1 MSVWGI
7 LFRNLLYFRKQHAG
21 ACLGAALCSM
31 VLVGALTVGDSVRA
45 TLASIAEERIGK
57 ADLALLAPDGFFRE
71 ELAKEVETELGDQ
84 AVAAP
89 VVITRGTVSSPDG
102 SIRINNVQVLGVD
115 ERFWSLA
122 PDPTKV
128 PSLGEK
134 GFFANPRLYKH
145 LKVADRDT
153 INLKVEEPGHM
164 SGDSL
169 LSGKPETK
177 SVTVRSML
185 LGEVSP
191 EGFGNFSLHGN
202 QAKPLTLFVPLKDLQ
217 DRMFEDFVDDENRTG
232 FANLM
237 LFGKPEEERLDLPQA
252 RKALASA
259 WNLYDVGLSI
269 EPLRGTF
276 DWSVRSRQVFLTD
289 EIQKAVRKI
298 NPKAKGV
305 LTYFVKAIEKI
316 NSQSN
321 EPNEIPY
328 SMVSAVEPGIEPF
341 VPNDFA
347 MDEIILNE
355 WARRDLNASVGDQVT
370 LYFDVVTDRR
380 NLVPQNATFRVRSIA
395 PNPKPVSKNEQSNW
409 TPRFPGFSDIETI
422 SIFDLEDRIAIKID
436 KERIRKKDEKY
447 WDDFRGSPKAFVSLE
462 AGQRMWSNRWG
473 SLTGI
478 RIRPEDNSTKEF
490 AAKLKRQLSVEK
502 GGMIFSPLREDA
514 DAGVESPVD
523 FGQLFLA
530 FSFFVIVAAL
540 ALTGMLF
547 SFSMQQRNRQ
557 AGLLLAL
564 GFSAR
569 KVRWLFLGE
578 GACVSLVGV
587 ALGLVGAWVYG
598 KTILVLLAGQWS
610 GAVTGAQ
617 FEYSPNISSLV
628 SGGLGALAMALLA
641 MGWANR
647 KQLKHEPTELLN
659 KGGHAEEK
667 GFSAG
672 RRNWLNSSI
681 PGFLALISAASL
693 ACAIDFSGSG
703 ASMGFFGV
711 GALLLTSGI
720 LFFRSRLAA
729 YASSGEE
736 WRTATDLNRRNAGR
750 RAGRS
755 MTTVGVMA
763 AGAFLVVSTG
773 AFRKGPPTSVHVVT
787 SGTGGFSH
795 LGRTVLPVYHD
806 LNTVY
811 LDDQDPYQLNKS
823 VMERAKIVPLRVRP
837 GDDASCLNLNKAIRP
852 TLYGVNSD
860 EIKGR
865 FSFAE
870 GDWPVLDQDAKEGVI
885 PAVVD
890 QNTMMWALKMKTGD
904 RIEFLDGEG
913 QPFFVEL
920 VGVVKGSMLQGALYI
935 SEKNFLRKF
944 PKQGGYRAFLL
955 QENQDI
961 EGEVAAHLENRLQ
974 NYGMEFVSSGER
986 LASLQKVENTYLSIF
1001 QGLGGLGLLLGTAGL
1016 AVVIARNLVERGKEF
1031 ALMEAVGYRLSL
1043 LRKLAFREHL
1053 VLGLWGLG
1061 VGSISAVA
1069 GIAPAL
1075 FGDLGELPGMGF
1087 LWFFLALLLLC
1098 LFWTWLAVRVSL
1110 PTSRIEQLRD
1120 E

>member
-1 MSVWGI
+1 MSSWGI

-45 TLASIAEERIGK
+45 TLASIADERIGK
-57 ADLALLAPDGFFRE
+57 ADLALLATDGFFRDELAQEVAE
-71 ELAKEVETELGDQ
+71 ELGGQDI
-84 AVAAP
+84 AAP
-89 VVITRGTVSSPDG
+89 VVITRGTVSVPDG
-102 SIRINNVQVLGVD
+102 SVRVNNVQILGVD

-128 PSLGEK
+128 LAHEGK
-134 GFFANPRLYKH
+134 GFLANPRLYKH
-145 LKVADRDT
+145 LKVANGER
-153 INLKVEEPGHM
+153 IILRVEEPGLF
-164 SGDSL
+164 SRDAP
-169 LSGKPETK
+169 LSGERDDKFVSFNET
-177 SVTVRSML
+177 L
-185 LGEVSP
+185 LGEVP
-191 EGFGNFSLHGN
+191 AEGFGSFGLQGN
-202 QAKPLTLFVPLKDLQ
+202 QREPLTLFVPIRTLQ
-217 DRMFEDFVDDENRTG
+217 KKMFRSFDEEEPRTG
-232 FANLM
+232 FANFIL
-237 LFGKPEEERLDLPQA
+237 LGNPKGGRVDLKIA
-252 RKALASA
+252 KKALDKKWTLGDAGISFKR
-259 WNLYDVGLSI
+259 
-269 EPLRGTF
+269 LR
-276 DWSVRSRQVFLTD
+276 DSPQWSVRSRQVFLPKALED
-289 EIQKAVRKI
+289 AVRKI
-298 NPKAKGV
+298 EPRAEGV
-305 LTYFVKAIEKI
+305 LTYLVNAIEKPSADG
-316 NSQSN
+316 NGTRL
-321 EPNEIPY
+321 IPY
-328 SMVSAVEPGIEPF
+328 SMVSGVRPGSRPF
-341 VPNDFA
+341 VPNDFKS
-347 MDEIILNE
+347 DEVILNE
-355 WARRDLNASVGDQVT
+355 WAARDLNATVGDQ
-370 LYFDVVTDRR
+370 LSLHYFSVGERR
-380 NLVPQNATFRVRSIA
+380 KLVENNVTFRLRGIA
-395 PNPKPVSKNEQSNW
+395 PMPVAVPEGEESDW
-409 TPRFPGFSDIETI
+409 TPRFPGLSDAESCGEWDTGIPITH
-422 SIFDLEDRIAIKID
+422 KI
-436 KERIRKKDEKY
+436 RPRDENY
-447 WDDFRGSPKAFVSLE
+447 WDEYRGSPKAFVPLD
-462 AGQRMWSNRWG
+462 AAQVMWNNRWG

-478 RIRPEDNSTKEF
+478 RLDREGTSEE
-490 AAKLKRQLSVEK
+490 ALKVDLQGLLSSEEAGLIFTALRQ
-502 GGMIFSPLREDA
+502 DA
-514 DAGVESPVD
+514 EAGVESPVD

-564 GFSAR
+564 GFSTR

-587 ALGLVGAWVYG
+587 SLGLAGAWVYG
-598 KTILVLLAGQWS
+598 KTIIALLAGEWS

-617 FEYSPNISSLV
+617 FEYSPSPNSLIY
-628 SGGLGALAMALLA
+628 GGLGALAMSLLA
-641 MGWANR
+641 MAWASR
-647 KQLKHEPTELLN
+647 KQLKREPTELLN
-659 KGGHAEEK
+659 KGEQAEEIS
-667 GFSAG
+667 FCPD
-672 RRNWLNSSI
+672 RRKWMDSII
-681 PGFLALISAASL
+681 PGVLVLIAAVSL
-693 ACAIDFSGSG
+693 AWTIDFSGAG

-720 LFFRSRLAA
+720 LFFRSRLAT
-729 YASSGEE
+729 YAARVGDWSN
-736 WRTATDLNRRNAGR
+736 ATDLNRRNAGR
-750 RAGRS
+750 RVGRS
-755 MTTVGVMA
+755 MVTVGVMA
-763 AGAFLVVSTG
+763 AGSFLVVSTG
-773 AFRKGPPTSVHVVT
+773 AFRKGLPTSVHEVT
-787 SGTGGFSH
+787 SGTGGFSY
-795 LGRTVLPVYHD
+795 LGESALPVYDD
-806 LNTVY
+806 LNTIGGK
-811 LDDQDPYQLNKS
+811 DEDPYDLNESLMALSK
-823 VMERAKIVPLRVRP
+823 VVPLRVRP

-865 FSFAE
+865 FSFAD

-913 QPFFVEL
+913 QSFLVEL

-1016 AVVIARNLVERGKEF
+1016 AVVISRNLVERGKEF

-1061 VGSISAVA
+1061 VGAISAVA